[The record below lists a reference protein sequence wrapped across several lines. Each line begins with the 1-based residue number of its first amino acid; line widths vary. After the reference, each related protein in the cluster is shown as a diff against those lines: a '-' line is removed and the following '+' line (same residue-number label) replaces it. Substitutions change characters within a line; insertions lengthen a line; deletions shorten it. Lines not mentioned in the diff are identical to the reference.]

1 MFIQRENLTI
11 RNATM
16 NDAALLSKWWNDGR
30 IMAHAGFPNGIG
42 ETPESIAQSL
52 LTDTDQTR
60 RRLILE
66 VENVPV
72 GEMNFSNRG
81 SNIAEIG
88 IKICDFSQQ
97 EKGYGKQFLSMLIS
111 TLFKEFGFTKIVL
124 DTNLNNTRA
133 QHVYEQLGFCKSRV
147 NINAWTDQLG
157 EMQTS
162 VDYELTE
169 ENFVNFAV

>member
-1 MFIQRENLTI
+1 MFTQRENLTI

-16 NDAALLSKWWNDGR
+16 NDAALLSKWWKDGR

-66 VENVPV
+66 VENVTV

-88 IKICDFSQQ
+88 IKI
-97 EKGYGKQFLSMLIS
+97 
-111 TLFKEFGFTKIVL
+111 
-124 DTNLNNTRA
+124 
-133 QHVYEQLGFCKSRV
+133 
-147 NINAWTDQLG
+147 
-157 EMQTS
+157 
-162 VDYELTE
+162 
-169 ENFVNFAV
+169 